1 MYMCV
6 YIQFKSIM
14 YAIGLYKQTQ
24 QIIIFSIERK
34 LFNCYKLKMIVSF

>member
-24 QIIIFSIERK
+24 QIIIFSMRG
-34 LFNCYKLKMIVSF
+34 NCLIATN